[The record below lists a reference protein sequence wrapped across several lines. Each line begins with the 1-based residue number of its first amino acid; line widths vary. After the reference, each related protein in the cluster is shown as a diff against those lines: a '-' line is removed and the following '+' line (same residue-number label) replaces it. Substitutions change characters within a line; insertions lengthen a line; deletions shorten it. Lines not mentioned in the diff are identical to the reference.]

1 MRLKTRKIDE
11 RRQAQIRL
19 AFRLQMKHDITK
31 AEIVQLMGC
40 SEKQYLHW
48 LKGVG
53 LDENALIKPSVTEN
67 ALQRLQAE
75 LNKLIDAEEL
85 PDKGK
90 AEALMALAKAVKT
103 VGELATEAET
113 SEVNPEA
120 SFVCLD
126 DVKETLIRIDRRID
140 ELAEI
145 RAWEILERGPDAKS
159 DNSSG
164 QRMAA
169 QGA

>member
-19 AFRLQMKHDITK
+19 AFRLHIKHDITK
-31 AEIVQLMGC
+31 TEIVQLMGC

-48 LKGVG
+48 LNGVG

-90 AEALMALAKAVKT
+90 AEALAKAVKT

-126 DVKETLIRIDRRID
+126 DVKETLIRVDRRID

-145 RAWEILERGPDAKS
+145 RAWEILERGPDARS